1 MSLESSLQRHR
12 EDAIKWKRSVLKIK
26 LDASTEM
33 LSCEESNARRAHILQ
48 DALRNEESRSRR
60 LEESL
65 ACSRAEVAHERHL
78 RVVLEK
84 KAEERSRQFD
94 SAESSLRM
102 EMEELRKR
110 AGALKI
116 DAVSAMESLRERTM
130 QADVLRD
137 TLNALESKEEM
148 ALHNRV
154 ANLTTQ
160 FVTQKSLS
168 GELQIELNRL
178 RNVAIDVT
186 SRERLRRRQRD
197 TCSRDDNVTSQLALR
212 QVPIFQRRL
221 DQVQD
226 DLSAEQRE
234 CVRGVRSF
242 TYITDSLTYITD
254 SLTESNT
261 GALKTTVGGCQ
272 NRCQDCESTIAGS
285 TRRKKRRYA
294 TRGDVYGETKTR
306 TRTTRIGGTVS

>member
-84 KAEERSRQFD
+84 KAEERFRQFD

-116 DAVSAMESLRERTM
+116 EAVSAMDSLRERTM

-234 CVRGVRSF
+234 CVRSVFDRSLTF
-242 TYITDSLTYITD
+242 TDSLT
-254 SLTESNT
+254 LNQHT
-261 GALKTTVGGCQ
+261 GTLKTTVDGCQ
-272 NRCQDCESTIAGS
+272 NRCQDCKSTIAS
-285 TRRKKRRYA
+285 PTRGTKRGTKRRYA

-306 TRTTRIGGTVS
+306 TRTTGIGGTVS